1 MYRDRMLLL
10 AVGNRILWVLPSE
23 HFPDRI
29 NRQKG
34 RFSAE
39 FRADPVKDETIIV
52 LEQK

>member
-1 MYRDRMLLL
+1 MYRDKMLLL
-10 AVGNRILWVLPSE
+10 AVGSRVLWVLPSE
-23 HFPDRI
+23 YFPDKR

-39 FRADPVKDETIIV
+39 FKADTTTDETIIV